1 MYLRS
6 SESDEECFDVVDE
19 SEDKIDDFDENE
31 DEENDD
37 DKIKAKNTNEA
48 EESSS
53 DLDNS
58 DVETL
63 IENERPDILSKLRFN
78 VIGSIKSILFKIRK
92 FVNKINRS
100 NPLFLYVVKK
110 KEQFKIDVN

>member
-6 SESDEECFDVVDE
+6 SVSDEECFDVVDE

-37 DKIKAKNTNEA
+37 DKIKAENTNEA

-58 DVETL
+58 DVETI
-63 IENERPDILSKLRFN
+63 IENERPDFLSKFKFLRMSYSFN
-78 VIGSIKSILFKIRK
+78 LM
-92 FVNKINRS
+92 
-100 NPLFLYVVKK
+100 L
-110 KEQFKIDVN
+110 